1 MANNNHFLLTLD
13 TLAPS
18 GSITAKRYYNVNGD
32 VTIVKGDATHMYVWF
47 DDKAAG
53 ERADAPASYIEATDK
68 ITSAFAA
75 DGNYYYHLVL
85 VDDVGN
91 ESEVYNTEMI
101 TYDVT
106 KPEVTSVSINNGAS
120 YTTSRN
126 VTVVVKFEDALSGPV
141 SVQLGGDITAQTA
154 HSLSAEEIA
163 ANKVILTAELNA
175 LTAEEGEEGANR
187 TVTATVTDAAGNTSV
202 SVAGEDSIHLDTVA
216 PTGALYLK
224 TADGSANLPAYVN
237 KVEFM
242 AQLDIDNIH
251 EDVVGYKIWGD
262 VDGATTEPI
271 SYTTVAAGTDP
282 IEVVL
287 NLTADPGVK
296 TIFAKIIDVSGN
308 ETELASKTT
317 QLVPPTAP
325 AVITSDKAFISKI
338 EGFNSAIIS
347 VEYTEGSAPTKS
359 WKLLSGETI
368 VKEGEGAVPATIEVT
383 TNDAPFTAEGAHELV
398 LEITDVATNVVVS
411 DPITVT
417 SDFTGPVPS
426 TITVEAW
433 YKTTSGF
440 VASATD
446 AGAGMAFMQA
456 WVSNKANDEDAKGEE
471 ISYAITS
478 AADTAKFDWSGAT
491 ESAENYVHIKYT
503 DAVGNVSY
511 AHSPAFGYDTVAP
524 GAGSISIPK
533 YTNSPSVVATIGYDS
548 SDVSGVAQM
557 KVWGDIE
564 SAKTEN
570 EAEWI
575 TLSTS
580 YAVTLTAGDG
590 NKTVYVKFK
599 DVAGNESVE
608 PYASGEGELDQTVPA
623 ATLVLRTADDSAVMP
638 EYSSVPEFAVHISGG
653 DDAAEGTAVQYL
665 LYGDFTYDTQ
675 NAQGITEASAE
686 WKDLVY
692 VEGQAYMLV
701 SNLVATSAEEEYKYV
716 YLKVKDNAGNESAA
730 AVQTFFWD
738 PSEPEVV
745 VSGVDYNRISKMH
758 TARSDNAAKYND
770 ETNFVFTPSEPIQ
783 AYKVVAY
790 ADQAAAEA
798 GSAADA
804 AIPQIGH
811 DDHQSSN
818 MEATGINR
826 SEPVAAKIVGAD
838 LESAVPGD
846 GIKIIVVYVQ
856 NLAGKWS
863 VAAQFTV

>member
-18 GSITAKRYYNVNGD
+18 GSITANRYYNANGD

-53 ERADAPASYIEATDK
+53 ERADAPASYIEAADK

-75 DGNYYYHLVL
+75 DGNYYYHLIL

-106 KPEVTSVSINNGAS
+106 KPEVTSVSINDGKS
-120 YTTSRN
+120 FTTSRN
-126 VTVVVKFEDALSGPV
+126 VTVVVKFSDALSGPV

-163 ANKVILTAELNA
+163 AGEVTLTAELNA

-202 SVAGEDSIHLDTVA
+202 AGEDYIELDTVA

-224 TADGSANLPAYVN
+224 TADGSANLPAFVN
-237 KVEFM
+237 KTEFK
-242 AQLDIDNIH
+242 AQIVIDDVHSDI
-251 EDVVGYKIWGD
+251 VGYKVWGD
-262 VDGATTEPI
+262 VEGLAEEPV
-271 SYTTVAAGTDP
+271 SYIPVTAGTNP
-282 IEVVL
+282 IE
-287 NLTADPGVK
+287 ADFNFTTGDGKK
-296 TIFAKIIDVSGN
+296 TVNAKVIDEAGN
-308 ETELASKTT
+308 ETLLAPWDKTT
-317 QLVPPTAP
+317 LTQTLATA
-325 AVITSDKAFISKI
+325 AISSDKAFISKI
-338 EGFNSAIIS
+338 DGFTTATITTVI
-347 VEYTEGSAPTKS
+347 TEGSAATKS
-359 WKLLSGETI
+359 WRLLSGETV

-398 LEITDVATNVVVS
+398 LEVTDVATSVVVS

-503 DAVGNVSY
+503 DAVGNISY
-511 AHSPAFGYDTVAP
+511 VHSPAFGYDTVAP
-524 GAGSISIPK
+524 EKPVVTVPEVTNTPSINVTVSF
-533 YTNSPSVVATIGYDS
+533 SDAT
-548 SDVSGVAQM
+548 SGVAQM

-564 SAKTEN
+564 GAATEN
-570 EAEWI
+570 DAQWV
-575 TLSTS
+575 TAATS

-590 NKTVYVKFK
+590 MKKVYAKVI
-599 DVAGNESVE
+599 DVAGNESAVSE
-608 PYASGEGELDQTVPA
+608 YDEVELDQTVPA
-623 ATLVLRTADDSAVMP
+623 ATLALRLADDSAALP
-638 EYSSVPEFAVHISGG
+638 SFTSVAKIAAHVSGG
-653 DDAAEGTAVQYL
+653 DDAGEGTAVQYL
-665 LYGDFTYDTQ
+665 LYGDFSYGAQ
-675 NAQGITEASAE
+675 SAQGVTEAAAV
-686 WKDLVY
+686 WTDLVY
-692 VEGQAYMLV
+692 ADGQAYMVV
-701 SNLVATSAEEEYKYV
+701 SDMYLTEGEGNKNV
-716 YLKVKDNAGNESAA
+716 YLKVKDNAGNISESI
-730 AVQTFFWD
+730 AVQSTYYD
-738 PSEPEVV
+738 PSAPEVV

-758 TARSDNAAKYND
+758 TARSDNAAKWND

-798 GSAADA
+798 GSDADA
-804 AIPQIGH
+804 VIPSDGG
-811 DDHQSSN
+811 SVN
-818 MEATGINR
+818 MSATGINSADAVSAMIR
-826 SEPVAAKIVGAD
+826 GAD
-838 LESAVPGD
+838 LETAVPGD
-846 GIKIIVVYVQ
+846 GVKVIVVYVQ
-856 NLAGKWS
+856 DLAGTWS